1 MAQRGVS
8 GDNLLLSGL
17 SPSDLALLEPHLA
30 DMSCEHGALIHDRG
44 DRIRHVCFP
53 RSGMISLLV
62 VMGSGEEVEVA
73 TVGREGSVGF
83 GSAFGT
89 TRAAMRAVM
98 QVPGI
103 VAKIPVPQF
112 QKAVRDSRTLA
123 ETIGRYGDAL
133 LAQTQQAV
141 ACNALHQVEPR
152 LCRWLLQVHD
162 RCDGETLPL
171 TQEFL
176 AQMLGVRRTTVTLA
190 AQALQD
196 AGLIRYRRG
205 QIEILDLDG
214 LKDAACECYEIIES
228 HAGYGTGKPR

>member
-8 GDNLLLSGL
+8 GENLLLGAL
-17 SPSDLALLEPHLA
+17 SPGDLALIEPHLT
-30 DMSCEHGALIHDRG
+30 DMSCEHGALLHDRG
-44 DRIRHVCFP
+44 ERIRHVAFP

-62 VMGSGEEVEVA
+62 VMRSGEEVEVA
-73 TVGREGSVGF
+73 TVGREGAVGIGCGF
-83 GSAFGT
+83 GVG
-89 TRAAMRAVM
+89 RASMRAVM

-103 VAKIPVPQF
+103 VAKMPAPQF
-112 QKAVRDSRTLA
+112 QKAIRESRTLA
-123 ETIGRYGDAL
+123 ETMARYSDMV
-133 LAQTQQAV
+133 LAQAQQSV

-190 AQALQD
+190 ARALQD
-196 AGLIRYRRG
+196 AGMIRYRRG
-205 QIEILDLDG
+205 QIELLDLKA
-214 LKDAACECYEIIES
+214 LKESACECYEVIQS
-228 HAGYGTGKPR
+228 HTAQITAKPR

>member
-8 GDNLLLSGL
+8 GDNLLLGAL
-17 SPSDLALLEPHLA
+17 SPADLALLEPYLT
-30 DMSCEHGALIHDRG
+30 DMHCEHGALLHDRG
-44 DRIRHVCFP
+44 DRIRHVAFP

-73 TVGREGSVGF
+73 TVGREGAVGIGCGF
-83 GSAFGT
+83 GA
-89 TRAAMRAVM
+89 TRAAMRAVI
-98 QVPGI
+98 QVPGVI
-103 VAKIPVPQF
+103 AKIAVPQF
-112 QKAVRDSRTLA
+112 QKAVRESRTLS
-123 ETIGRYGDAL
+123 ETLGRYADSL

-162 RCDGETLPL
+162 RCDGRTLPL

-205 QIEILDLDG
+205 QIELLDLDS
-214 LKDAACECYEIIES
+214 LKENACECYEIIQS
-228 HAGYGTGKPR
+228 HSAQVSGRSR